1 MSFLDWLGFEGSMCL
16 FSFGK
21 LFCDFKYIVAD
32 KRKRKSNPVKFST
45 EDDLSSQECEHILSK
60 CVPTPVRQVKT
71 SMVLFLRYECVCHA
85 LQVCVCVC
93 VCARPTL
100 RFAISV
106 HTLLS

>member
-1 MSFLDWLGFEGSMCL
+1 MCL